1 LFCRGIKEKNLLD
14 PLPGTGSSPQPNQ
27 HQWAGHEAA
36 LERVFAVPGVVFL
49 VGGMDT
55 GKTTFGI
62 DLAARA
68 VAAGIPTA
76 IVDADIG
83 QSTVGPP
90 TTVGLKLCSGMGNVA
105 RESIRDADGLGFVGA
120 LTPAGHMLPLVTGT
134 AKLVA
139 RAMAADCK
147 LVIIDTT
154 GSVSGVA
161 GQLQKFSKMD
171 LAPPDIVIAFS
182 RGGELEPILGH
193 TRRFTTAEVIEL
205 EVPEA
210 VDTRSVEERTTYRE
224 RQFAAYFQA
233 GLSRWRIKP
242 QVFMPSLPPEFDL
255 ALLDGIV
262 VGMEDGK
269 GSCVGIGVLENGG
282 ARDTLKMVSPVTE
295 GVKGLRLGS
304 IRIST
309 NGRSRGPVNLRNLFQ
324 TE

>member
-1 LFCRGIKEKNLLD
+1 
-14 PLPGTGSSPQPNQ
+14 
-27 HQWAGHEAA
+27 
-36 LERVFAVPGVVFL
+36 
-49 VGGMDT
+49 
-55 GKTTFGI
+55 
-62 DLAARA
+62 
-68 VAAGIPTA
+68 
-76 IVDADIG
+76 
-83 QSTVGPP
+83 
-90 TTVGLKLCSGMGNVA
+90 
-105 RESIRDADGLGFVGA
+105 
-120 LTPAGHMLPLVTGT
+120 MLPLVTGT